1 MLRWIVPTPFSFTI
15 ASSKRTHVQNLPPFC
30 TTKLAGVAGK
40 EVLSDC
46 THPPSRSAVQ
56 FQPEK
61 PYGCQIKM
69 AEASSGETSRVSKD
83 GTSDTPVCILCLGMA
98 GSGKTTFV
106 QVGLRGV
113 GR

>member
-1 MLRWIVPTPFSFTI
+1 M
-15 ASSKRTHVQNLPPFC
+15 
-30 TTKLAGVAGK
+30 GVK
-40 EVLSDC
+40 
-46 THPPSRSAVQ
+46 
-56 FQPEK
+56 
-61 PYGCQIKM
+61 YKM

-113 GR
+113 GGWGPILEDAGRFANESFRINVQFANVWGRFVHVWYLWSTHETVTGCVANVLIRFANI